1 MSMWIFHFP
10 SEYNQVTDVVT
21 FESGAICEE
30 QMTFKPWGAEVLCC
44 SAFQQI
50 PKKKKTPYECSAHAF
65 GFRLHV
71 PWQRS
76 AQVWSS
82 RRGVLLSAR
91 DWSGRHPATVSHQ
104 WGRLKTMWVST
115 MLYYP
120 TEASVLT
127 STTRPVLQSH
137 RQVAT
142 CVIMSL
148 GEKCHY
154 PAPVFHFSL

>member
-1 MSMWIFHFP
+1 MSMWIFHFLSSITRWQMSWPLNQEQFARGKWP
-10 SEYNQVTDVVT
+10 SNPEALRSCAAVHFNKY
-21 FESGAICEE
+21 
-30 QMTFKPWGAEVLCC
+30 P
-44 SAFQQI
+44 
-50 PKKKKTPYECSAHAF
+50 PKKTPYACLAHAF

-76 AQVWSS
+76 SQVWSS

-91 DWSGRHPATVSHQ
+91 DWSSRHPATVSHQ
-104 WGRLKTMWVST
+104 WGRLKTTWVST

-142 CVIMSL
+142 WVIM
-148 GEKCHY
+148 
-154 PAPVFHFSL
+154 

>member
-1 MSMWIFHFP
+1 MSWPLNQEQFVRSKWP
-10 SEYNQVTDVVT
+10 SNPEVPRFCAVVHLNKYPP
-21 FESGAICEE
+21 
-30 QMTFKPWGAEVLCC
+30 Q
-44 SAFQQI
+44 
-50 PKKKKTPYECSAHAF
+50 KKKKTPYVCSVHTF
-65 GFRLHV
+65 GFWLHI

-76 AQVWSS
+76 SQVWSS

-104 WGRLKTMWVST
+104 WGGLKTTWVST

-120 TEASVLT
+120 TEASVFA

-137 RQVAT
+137 RQVAAR
-142 CVIMSL
+142 VIISL
-148 GEKCHY
+148 GEKYHY